1 MADDTNNSLALK
13 TAIVTGGCGFLGSHL
28 VETLVKD
35 PECQVHSLDID
46 TTGRNRMPGATYHTC
61 DITSADE
68 VKSAFLNI
76 KPRVVFHVVSP
87 DPLSHD
93 NVRFQRVNVDGTHNL
108 LAAARAAGTQ
118 AFVYTSTSSVVH
130 NHETNMLDADETL
143 PILRYPA
150 QKNVYTLT
158 KVAAE
163 DKVREAN
170 RADGD
175 ASMLTAI
182 LRPASTFG
190 ERDYLSFW
198 SIVTKARAGR
208 ANVQIGNGE
217 NLFSYTYVGNLVDAH
232 ILAAEALV
240 RAHGKPSP
248 PPPASRVDG
257 EAFFIT
263 NDEDRDWRFW
273 DYQRAAAASVGY
285 PVKKEDIKVIPP
297 SLALVMGFVA
307 EWWVW
312 LTSLGKRQ
320 SVLSRQTVRYAC
332 IHRTLNCSKAK
343 RVLGYRPKVT
353 MAEAIKK
360 TGAWFMQEAK
370 RAEELKKSA

>member
-1 MADDTNNSLALK
+1 MANDTKCLSLSP
-13 TAIVTGGCGFLGSHL
+13 AIVTGGCGFLGSHL
-28 VETLVKD
+28 VETLLKD
-35 PECQVHSLDID
+35 PECQVHILDID
-46 TTGRNRMPGATYHTC
+46 TSRNRMPGATYHIC
-61 DITSADE
+61 DITFADD
-68 VKSAFLNI
+68 VKSAFLKINP
-76 KPRVVFHVVSP
+76 KVVFHVVSP

-93 NVRFQRVNVDGTHNL
+93 HARFQSVNVDGTHNL
-108 LAAARAAGTQ
+108 LMAAKAAHTE

-130 NHETNMLDADETL
+130 NHQTNMLDADETL

-163 DKVREAN
+163 DKVRAAN
-170 RADGD
+170 RTDGD
-175 ASMLTAI
+175 ASLLTAI

-190 ERDYLSFW
+190 ERDYLNFW

-208 ANVQIGNGE
+208 ANVQIGDGK

-240 RAHGKPSP
+240 RAYGKPP
-248 PPPASRVDG
+248 PLPESRVDG

-263 NDEDRDWRFW
+263 NDEDRDWLFW

-285 PVKKEDIKVIPP
+285 PVKEKDIKVIPLG
-297 SLALVMGFVA
+297 LALLMGFVA

-312 LTSLGKRQ
+312 ITSFGKKE

-332 IHRTLNCSKAK
+332 IHRTLNCGKAK

-353 MAEAIKK
+353 MSEAIAK
-360 TGAWFMQEAK
+360 TGAWFIEEAK
-370 RAEELKKSA
+370 KAEETKKST

>member
-1 MADDTNNSLALK
+1 MAHDTKCLSLSP
-13 TAIVTGGCGFLGSHL
+13 AIVTGGCGFLGSNL
-28 VETLVKD
+28 VETLLKD
-35 PECQVHSLDID
+35 PECQVHILDID
-46 TTGRNRMPGATYHTC
+46 TSRNRMPGATYHIC
-61 DITSADE
+61 DITFADD
-68 VKSAFLNI
+68 VKSAFLKINP
-76 KPRVVFHVVSP
+76 KVVFHVVSP

-93 NVRFQRVNVDGTHNL
+93 HARFQSVNVDGTHNL
-108 LAAARAAGTQ
+108 LMVAKAAHTE

-130 NHETNMLDADETL
+130 NHQTNMLDADETL

-163 DKVREAN
+163 DKVRAAN
-170 RADGD
+170 RTDGD
-175 ASMLTAI
+175 ASLLTAI

-190 ERDYLSFW
+190 ERDYLNFW

-208 ANVQIGNGE
+208 ANVQIGDGK

-240 RAHGKPSP
+240 RAYGKPP
-248 PPPASRVDG
+248 PLPESRVDG

-285 PVKKEDIKVIPP
+285 PVEDKDIKVIPLG
-297 SLALVMGFVA
+297 LALLMGFVA

-312 LTSLGKRQ
+312 ITSFGKKE

-332 IHRTLNCSKAK
+332 IHRTLNCGKAK

-353 MAEAIKK
+353 MSEAIAK
-360 TGAWFMQEAK
+360 TGAWFIEEAK
-370 RAEELKKSA
+370 KAEETKKST

>member
-1 MADDTNNSLALK
+1 MGNNKTLSLSPV
-13 TAIVTGGCGFLGSHL
+13 IVTGGCGFLGSHL
-28 VETLVKD
+28 VETLLKD
-35 PECQVHSLDID
+35 PECQVHVLDIKTD
-46 TTGRNRMPGATYHTC
+46 RNRMPGAIYHIC
-61 DITSADE
+61 DITSADG
-68 VKSAFLNI
+68 VKSAFLEI
-76 KPRVVFHVVSP
+76 KPKVVFHVVSP

-93 NVRFQRVNVDGTHNL
+93 HARFQHVNVDGTHNL
-108 LAAARAAGTQ
+108 LTAAKATHTQ
-118 AFVYTSTSSVVH
+118 AFVYTSTSSVIH
-130 NHETNMLDADETL
+130 NHEDNMLDADETF

-175 ASMLTAI
+175 TSLLTAI

-198 SIVTKARAGR
+198 SVVTKARAGR

-232 ILAAEALV
+232 ILAAEALL
-240 RAHGKPSP
+240 RAYGKP
-248 PPPASRVDG
+248 PPPPESRVDG

-285 PVKKEDIKVIPP
+285 PVKEKDIKIIPL
-297 SLALVMGFVA
+297 SLALVMGFIA

-312 LTSLGKRQ
+312 VTSLGKKE

-332 IHRTLNCSKAK
+332 IHRTLNCGKAK

-353 MAEAIKK
+353 MSEAIEK
-360 TGAWFMQEAK
+360 TGAWFIQEANGAK
-370 RAEELKKSA
+370 ETKKTV